1 MKKLLLSIL
10 LIWASASLSAQEKVN
25 PNKPFGTLHSEPG
38 YITINELSYG
48 FGLGETSPDYS
59 KFFFGFTTIHGYQ
72 INKRFTTSGGTGILF
87 YNGGVLMPL
96 FIDVRFRFDLKPV
109 TPYLWNQEGVL
120 VNFSDFQDS
129 KIFVALGGGGQYAF
143 SKNFAANLGI
153 GGMIQSSGVRDS
165 FIVVKAGVTYLF

>member
-1 MKKLLLSIL
+1 MKNLLISIL
-10 LIWASASLSAQEKVN
+10 ILTSASLLAQDKVN

-38 YITINELSYG
+38 YITINELSTG
-48 FGLGETSPDYS
+48 FGLGKTGPDYS

-72 INKRFTTSGGTGILF
+72 INKRCTTSGGTGILF
-87 YNGGVLMPL
+87 YDGGALLPL

-120 VNFSDFQDS
+120 INFSDFQDS

-153 GGMIQSSGVRDS
+153 GGMIQSSGLRDS
-165 FIVVKAGVTYLF
+165 FFVVKGGVTYVF